1 MWAPGAQ
8 PMSGIYLHIPFCRQ
22 ACHYCDFHFSTTLKH
37 KEALL
42 RAMYQELHLRREEMG
57 GKPVKTV
64 YFGGGTPSVLS
75 QAEIESFL
83 ELIGQ
88 EFNLSPDAEITLE
101 ANPDDLSPQRIEE
114 LAAGPVNR
122 LSIGIQSFEPEE
134 LRWMNRA
141 HTAGEALRCL
151 EGVRQ
156 HFSNYSIDLIYG
168 IPGSRFETWQQTL
181 QTALG
186 FDPPHISAYA
196 LTVEP
201 ATALQSHINRGL
213 SAEPDEDRTE
223 ADFQHLVAALE
234 GAGYAHYEI
243 SNFGKPGYYSRNN
256 TAYWQGKPYL
266 GIGPSAHSYDGRSRR
281 WNVSH
286 NLKYIR
292 ALETGEPYFEI
303 EILSLQDRYNEAVMT
318 GLRTEWGVSLK
329 RIQTEFGP
337 QFGAYLQEQAEP
349 FIQQQLLCLTENR
362 LLLTPKGK
370 FLADG
375 IASDLFMI
383 TLK

>member
-1 MWAPGAQ
+1 
-8 PMSGIYLHIPFCRQ
+8 MSGIYLHIPFCKQ

-42 RAMYQELHLRREEMG
+42 LAMHRELHLRQAEMG
-57 GKPVKTV
+57 ETPVETV
-64 YFGGGTPSVLS
+64 YFGGGTPSLLS
-75 QAEIESFL
+75 QEEIDAFL
-83 ELIGQ
+83 RQIG
-88 EFNLSPDAEITLE
+88 ETYNLSPDAEITLE
-101 ANPDDLSPQRIEE
+101 ANPDDLSPERIEE

-122 LSIGIQSFEPEE
+122 LSIGIQSFVSEE

-141 HTAGEALRCL
+141 HTAEEALRCL
-151 EGVRQ
+151 EATSR
-156 HFSNYSIDLIYG
+156 HFDNYSIDLIYG

-181 QTALG
+181 ETALG

-196 LTVEP
+196 LTVEA
-201 ATALQSHINRGL
+201 ATALQSQIDRGL

-223 ADFQHLVAALE
+223 ADFRHLVGTLE

-256 TAYWQGKPYL
+256 TAYWLGKPYL

-281 WNVSH
+281 WNVAH
-286 NLKYIR
+286 NLKYMR
-292 ALETGEPYFEI
+292 ALEAGEPYFEN
-303 EILSLQDRYNEAVMT
+303 ETLSLQDRYNEAVMT
-318 GLRTEWGVSLK
+318 GLRTEWGVSLE
-329 RIQTEFGP
+329 RIAETYGRHSLEYLLRQAQPYLEQ
-337 QFGAYLQEQAEP
+337 QFLSQDAG
-349 FIQQQLLCLTENR
+349 R

>member
-1 MWAPGAQ
+1 
-8 PMSGIYLHIPFCRQ
+8 MSGIYLHIPFCKQ

-42 RAMYQELHLRREEMG
+42 QAMRLELHKRRAEIGDAPLE
-57 GKPVKTV
+57 TV
-64 YFGGGTPSVLS
+64 YFGGGTPSLLS
-75 QAEIESFL
+75 QGEIGAFL
-83 ELIGQ
+83 ELIKA
-88 EFNLSPDAEITLE
+88 EFNLQPDAEITLE
-101 ANPDDLSPQRIEE
+101 ANPDDLSPARIEE

-122 LSIGIQSFEPEE
+122 LSIGIQSFVAEE
-134 LRWMNRA
+134 LQWMNRA
-141 HTAGEALRCL
+141 HTAQEALRCL
-151 EGVRQ
+151 EAVSR
-156 HFSNYSIDLIYG
+156 HFDNYSIDLIYG

-186 FDPPHISAYA
+186 FNPPHISAYA
-196 LTVEP
+196 LTVEA
-201 ATALQSHINRGL
+201 ATALQSQIDRGL

-223 ADFQHLVAALE
+223 ADFLHLVSTLE
-234 GAGYAHYEI
+234 KAGYAHYEI

-266 GIGPSAHSYDGRSRR
+266 GIGPSAHSYDGRNRR
-281 WNVSH
+281 WNVAH

-292 ALETGEPYFEI
+292 ALGAGEPYFEI
-303 EILSLQDRYNEAVMT
+303 ETLSQQDRYNEAVMT
-318 GLRTEWGVSLK
+318 GLRTQWGVSLE
-329 RIQTEFGP
+329 RMQEAFGLR
-337 QFGAYLQEQAEP
+337 FRNYLLQQAEP
-349 FIQQQLLCLTENR
+349 YLKKHFLSLDADR

>member
-1 MWAPGAQ
+1 
-8 PMSGIYLHIPFCRQ
+8 MSGIYLHIPFCRQ

-37 KEALL
+37 KDALL
-42 RAMYQELHLRREEMG
+42 QAMHGELYQRREEMG
-57 GKPVKTV
+57 GRPVETV
-64 YFGGGTPSVLS
+64 YFGGGTPSLLS
-75 QAEIESFL
+75 RGEIEAFL
-83 ELIGQ
+83 QQIAR
-88 EFNLSPDAEITLE
+88 EFNLSPNAEITLE
-101 ANPDDLSPQRIEE
+101 ANPDDLSPERIGE

-122 LSIGIQSFEPEE
+122 LSIGIQSFVAEE

-151 EGVRQ
+151 EAASR
-156 HFSNYSIDLIYG
+156 HFDNYSIDLIYG
-168 IPGSRFETWQQTL
+168 IPGSGPETWRQTL

-201 ATALQSHINRGL
+201 ATALQSQIDRGL
-213 SAEPDEDRTE
+213 SADTDEDRTE
-223 ADFQHLVAALE
+223 ADFRHLVSTLE

-256 TAYWQGKPYL
+256 TAYWLGKPYL
-266 GIGPSAHSYDGRSRR
+266 GIGPSAHSYDGRNRR
-281 WNVSH
+281 WNVAH
-286 NLKYIR
+286 NLKYIK
-292 ALETGEPYFEI
+292 ALEAGEPYFEI
-303 EILSLQDRYNEAVMT
+303 EALSQQDRYNEAVMT
-318 GLRTEWGVSLK
+318 GLRTEWGVSLGSI
-329 RIQTEFGP
+329 RQEFGDR
-337 QFGAYLQEQAEP
+337 FEAYLLKLAEP
-349 FIQQQLLCLTENR
+349 HLAEQRLYLDADR
-362 LLLTPKGK
+362 LLLTRKGK